1 MSERNDE
8 LTRLSYTLG
17 ENMEDRFYV
26 YMLQDDNGKPFY
38 IGKGQGG
45 RVFCH
50 ENDADKLLEV
60 IRSENGDRNVD
71 YSKLSEKIKTIIKS
85 SGKVEKVII
94 KWGLTENEAF
104 MCESALMN
112 MYDHIFPET
121 LTNISNGHAS
131 NAEKH
136 SHALDGYKTK
146 ARNVQDFLDNVAI
159 REVDFKEYCGNI
171 PVVFITINK
180 AIRLC
185 TRKNVPTCKGKILY
199 TIQQGAFGI

>member
-60 IRSENGDRNVD
+60 IRSENGDRNC
-71 YSKLSEKIKTIIKS
+71 L
-85 SGKVEKVII
+85 
-94 KWGLTENEAF
+94 
-104 MCESALMN
+104 
-112 MYDHIFPET
+112 
-121 LTNISNGHAS
+121 
-131 NAEKH
+131 
-136 SHALDGYKTK
+136 
-146 ARNVQDFLDNVAI
+146 
-159 REVDFKEYCGNI
+159 
-171 PVVFITINK
+171 
-180 AIRLC
+180 
-185 TRKNVPTCKGKILY
+185 LY
-199 TIQQGAFGI
+199 TSPSPRDPKTSRMPSSA

>member
-71 YSKLSEKIKTIIKS
+71 YSKLSEKIKLS
-85 SGKVEKVII
+85 LKVAARLKGHN

-112 MYDHIFPET
+112 MYDYIFLKRSPIFLMVMQAMLKST
-121 LTNISNGHAS
+121 LTHLTDIKRKR
-131 NAEKH
+131 EMC
-136 SHALDGYKTK
+136 
-146 ARNVQDFLDNVAI
+146 RIFLI
-159 REVDFKEYCGNI
+159 ML
-171 PVVFITINK
+171 P
-180 AIRLC
+180 
-185 TRKNVPTCKGKILY
+185 
-199 TIQQGAFGI
+199 

>member
-121 LTNISNGHAS
+121 LTNISNGHARMLKS
-131 NAEKH
+131 TLTHLTDIKRKREMCRIFLIMLPSEKWI
-136 SHALDGYKTK
+136 S
-146 ARNVQDFLDNVAI
+146 
-159 REVDFKEYCGNI
+159 
-171 PVVFITINK
+171 
-180 AIRLC
+180 
-185 TRKNVPTCKGKILY
+185 KNTVEISLLFSL
-199 TIQQGAFGI
+199 Q

>member
-112 MYDHIFPET
+112 MYDYIFPET

-131 NAEKH
+131 NAE
-136 SHALDGYKTK
+136 
-146 ARNVQDFLDNVAI
+146 I
-159 REVDFKEYCGNI
+159 
-171 PVVFITINK
+171 
-180 AIRLC
+180 
-185 TRKNVPTCKGKILY
+185 
-199 TIQQGAFGI
+199 

>member
-112 MYDHIFPET
+112 MYDYIFPET

-136 SHALDGYKTK
+136 SHSLDGYKT
-146 ARNVQDFLDNVAI
+146 I
-159 REVDFKEYCGNI
+159 
-171 PVVFITINK
+171 
-180 AIRLC
+180 
-185 TRKNVPTCKGKILY
+185 
-199 TIQQGAFGI
+199 

>member
-112 MYDHIFPET
+112 MYDYIFPET

-180 AIRLC
+180 SYPLMYD
-185 TRKNVPTCKGKILY
+185 V
-199 TIQQGAFGI
+199 

>member
-71 YSKLSEKIKTIIKS
+71 YSKLSEKKKLS
-85 SGKVEKVII
+85 LKV
-94 KWGLTENEAF
+94 A
-104 MCESALMN
+104 
-112 MYDHIFPET
+112 
-121 LTNISNGHAS
+121 
-131 NAEKH
+131 
-136 SHALDGYKTK
+136 
-146 ARNVQDFLDNVAI
+146 ARLK
-159 REVDFKEYCGNI
+159 RS
-171 PVVFITINK
+171 
-180 AIRLC
+180 
-185 TRKNVPTCKGKILY
+185 
-199 TIQQGAFGI
+199 

>member
-112 MYDHIFPET
+112 MYDYIFPET

-146 ARNVQDFLDNVAI
+146 ARNVQDFLDNVA
-159 REVDFKEYCGNI
+159 KEKWI
-171 PVVFITINK
+171 S
-180 AIRLC
+180 
-185 TRKNVPTCKGKILY
+185 KNTVEISLLFSL
-199 TIQQGAFGI
+199 Q